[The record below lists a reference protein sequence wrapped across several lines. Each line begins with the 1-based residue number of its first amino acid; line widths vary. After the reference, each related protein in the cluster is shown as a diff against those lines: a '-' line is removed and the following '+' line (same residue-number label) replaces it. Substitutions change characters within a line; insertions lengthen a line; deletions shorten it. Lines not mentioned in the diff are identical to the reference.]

1 MEIFVCWIVM
11 NLIVLI
17 LLLGNM
23 QHEEGWWDALIYPK
37 IHEWLNNQD
46 VDGPA
51 VVFTDIMISLL
62 FAPALIVYFVILG
75 AMLLI
80 AFGLIWV
87 LDRPKK

>member
-1 MEIFVCWIVM
+1 MEILVSWIII

-17 LLLGNM
+17 LLFGNI
-23 QHEEGWWDALIYPK
+23 QYEESWWGVLIYPK
-37 IHEWLNNQD
+37 IHEWLSNHD

-51 VVFTDIMISLL
+51 VVFADIMISLL
-62 FAPALIVYFVILG
+62 FAPALIVYFAVLG

-80 AFGLIWV
+80 AFGVVWV